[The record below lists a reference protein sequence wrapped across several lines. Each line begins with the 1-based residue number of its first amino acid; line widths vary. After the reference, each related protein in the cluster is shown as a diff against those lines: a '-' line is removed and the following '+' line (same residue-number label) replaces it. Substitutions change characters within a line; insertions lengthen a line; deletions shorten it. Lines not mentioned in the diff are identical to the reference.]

1 MVAGP
6 RAEAR
11 CAPGAWTALTLA
23 LLHHLQEQ
31 AQSSALE
38 RGVAVQELAQPRPF
52 SPRRLFRLSA

>member
-1 MVAGP
+1 MDEGH

-31 AQSSALE
+31 A
-38 RGVAVQELAQPRPF
+38 RAVPWRAASRC
-52 SPRRLFRLSA
+52 RK